1 MKYEAKWAVKE
12 VGKDYSKYSA
22 EFPGYFLQIF
32 LTYPT
37 PYVPATSP
45 YVTIGI
51 RGARAHSSS

>member
-32 LTYPT
+32 LKYRYPVRT
-37 PYVPATSP
+37 GYPALRNNRHS
-45 YVTIGI
+45 
-51 RGARAHSSS
+51 RGESA